1 MIVMFWDCDL
11 IDFDDLSL
19 RPLLFREIW
28 FGAFGGAFVHG
39 TFAIGFALF
48 PYFFHVL
55 GVGRAEV

>member
-19 RPLLFREIW
+19 RTLLFREIW
-28 FGAFGGAFVHG
+28 FAAFGGTFVHG

-48 PYFFHVL
+48 P
-55 GVGRAEV
+55 